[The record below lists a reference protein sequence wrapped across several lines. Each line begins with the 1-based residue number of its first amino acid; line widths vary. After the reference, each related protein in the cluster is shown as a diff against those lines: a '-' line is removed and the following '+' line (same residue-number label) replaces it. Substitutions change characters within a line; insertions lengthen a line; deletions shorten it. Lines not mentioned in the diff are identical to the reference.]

1 MERCFPKPSL
11 VCYKRH
17 KNLKDMLI
25 RAKVSLNRRPQRNQL
40 GFKKCRFVGKECV
53 MCKGSN
59 MRITAHKCS
68 RTGKTWNITS
78 ALNCDT
84 RNVIYKLWCRRCAHW
99 VYIGE
104 TERRAKDR
112 FYEHRSCVTQKKL
125 DTPAGKH
132 FNLPKHKKSDMGM
145 VPFERVRPSNNPDV
159 RKIRE
164 KLWIARYDAVT
175 FGANRK
181 K

>member
-145 VPFERVRPSNNPDV
+145 VPFERVRPSMS
-159 RKIRE
+159 E
-164 KLWIARYDAVT
+164 KFEKNCGSQDMT
-175 FGANRK
+175 Q
-181 K
+181 

>member
-1 MERCFPKPSL
+1 MERCFPEPSL
-11 VCYKRH
+11 ICYKRH

-25 RAKVSLNRRPQRNQL
+25 RAKVSLKRRPKRNQF
-40 GFKKCRFVGKECV
+40 GFKECNYVGKECV
-53 MCKGSN
+53 MCPDSN
-59 MRITAHKCS
+59 RRITAHKCT
-68 RTGKTWNITS
+68 RTGKTWDITS
-78 ALNCDT
+78 PLNCDT
-84 RNVIYKLWCRRCAHW
+84 RNVIYRLWCRICSNW

-112 FYEHRSCVTQKKL
+112 FYEHRSCVTNKKL

-132 FNLPKHKKSDMGM
+132 FNLPKHKISDMRM
-145 VPFERVRPSNNPDV
+145 LPFERVRPANNPHV

-164 KLWIARYDAVT
+164 KMWIAKYDAVA